1 MSSNLAAGIKLE
13 PIKLAKNTPVT
24 TSSGYRP
31 PQKRNLKADPSKPLD
46 LGEASFPSLGKVQT
60 SKVITEKVDFK
71 GKILQLI
78 EKDALDEA
86 ERNRQ
91 AEVDPF
97 KMTPAQLEAEGY
109 AILKIPRT
117 DEEKAVF
124 NRNFIYRMNTR
135 NEFIEPENSW

>member
-1 MSSNLAAGIKLE
+1 MTSNLANGIKLE
-13 PIKLAKNTPVT
+13 PIKLAKNVSVT
-24 TSSGYRP
+24 KSSSGYRP
-31 PQKRNLKADPSKPLD
+31 PQKRTVDPSKPLD
-46 LGEASFPSLGKVQT
+46 LGEGSFPSLGKVQT
-60 SKVITEKVDFK
+60 SKVISEKVDFK

-109 AILKIPRT
+109 SILKIPRT
-117 DEEKAVF
+117 DEEKTEF
-124 NRNFIYRMNTR
+124 HRNFIYRMNIR
-135 NEFIEPENSW
+135 NEFIEPETSW